1 MEIEVQSK
9 SWWGRKTGGQ
19 KVSFIISM
27 VMLFFSILI
36 LIGLCFSRQIF
47 GDEVGDLVLGEG
59 IPNGFVAFGASF
71 KNNARSWMSTIVI
84 IVLGFLIAFL
94 LNLVIRLC
102 TFKGKKAKTIGSLCR
117 SAIKYITVIVV
128 VALVLSAWKVNIAGI
143 VASVGVL
150 TLVVGLGCQSLI
162 SDVISGFFIVFDDFF
177 DVGDTIIVDGF
188 RGTVL
193 DIGLKSTKVV
203 DYAGNVKVINNSS
216 IATVVNQTRKS
227 SVAPITFSIGYG
239 EDLERVEGIIAE
251 YLPKIKEAVPA
262 ILDGPDYKGVSSFG
276 EAGVDL
282 LFVARCNED
291 DRFQVTRDINR
302 ELYLMCRAEG
312 IEVPFR
318 QITVNQPEV
327 PSGKRATAKNK
338 EDSEAL
344 NRKNREKPKAA
355 KKKASLLQRTKEAME
370 DPFNKDI

>member
-1 MEIEVQSK
+1 MEIKVQSK

-19 KVSFIISM
+19 KASFIISM

-312 IEVPFR
+312 IEVTFR